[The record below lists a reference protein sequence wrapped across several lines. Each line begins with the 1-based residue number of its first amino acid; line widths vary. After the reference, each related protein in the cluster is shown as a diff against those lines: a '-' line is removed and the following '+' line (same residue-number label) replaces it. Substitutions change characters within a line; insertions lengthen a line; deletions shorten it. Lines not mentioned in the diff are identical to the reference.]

1 MSEEPTLPHD
11 SVASVHGDIAEPDA
25 PRSRRVDP
33 DVEARARLARIR
45 ERGHVDLSDLESWC
59 SSPKRYEAERA
70 AFVRCVVRHGLG
82 LFPGVSEN
90 AIGSRPGA
98 AVEGGAPEPSAIY
111 LREVRRIAPM
121 ERAEEFRYVIAL
133 EIAKETLEAE
143 ATAPRPTEPEL
154 TAMRRDIATQDATWL
169 RMLGAVKPSSVP
181 APSPEEIESRVT
193 RVRAR
198 LHEMLE
204 WKRVLVVRTLPLVPG
219 IARRYRGMGVP
230 FMDLVQEANTSLMKA
245 TDRYEW
251 RKGVR
256 FVVYARFWV
265 QQGILKGLSCQSRT
279 VRTPVYLAQKQKKIR
294 DLNEL
299 AYSGSGQRLSA
310 EQIGQALDEPV
321 ERVER
326 ALAAVKLTVSLDQ
339 DLDPRGD
346 FVLRDVLADPH
357 EMELLDRPAG
367 PPLGARILE
376 ALGTLNERERMVV
389 ERRYGLTSQPAE
401 TLEEVSRRLGISR
414 ERVRQIQEQALRKLQ
429 APSRRLRLAAFLPEP
444 E

>member
-1 MSEEPTLPHD
+1 MNEAPRITHD
-11 SVASVHGDIAEPDA
+11 PLAPDDDAPDTPAPKEWLGDI
-25 PRSRRVDP
+25 RSRGCVS
-33 DVEARARLARIR
+33 
-45 ERGHVDLSDLESWC
+45 LSDLDAWC
-59 SSPKRYEAERA
+59 KRPRRYEAERA
-70 AFVRCVVRHGLG
+70 ALVRCVVKHGLA
-82 LFPGVSEN
+82 LFTGESL
-90 AIGSRPGA
+90 GA
-98 AVEGGAPEPSAIY
+98 TTPRGEATEGGVPEPSAIY

-121 ERAEEFRYVIAL
+121 ERSEEFRYVIAL
-133 EIAKETLEAE
+133 EIAKEVLDAE
-143 ATAPRPTEPEL
+143 ARTPRPTEAEH
-154 TAMRRDIATQDATWL
+154 TAMRRDIATQDPSWL
-169 RMLGAVKPSSVP
+169 RMLAAIKPSSDP
-181 APSPEEIESRVT
+181 APAADVIEARVA

-198 LHEMLE
+198 LHEMIE

-265 QQGILKGLSCQSRT
+265 QQGILKSLSCQSRT

-299 AYSGSGQRLSA
+299 AYSGSGQRLSP
-310 EQIGQALDEPV
+310 EQIGKALDEPV

-346 FVLRDVLADPH
+346 FVLREVLADPH
-357 EMELLDRPAG
+357 EMELSDTPAG
-367 PPLGARILE
+367 PPLAARIGE
-376 ALGTLNERERMVV
+376 ALTALTDRERMVV
-389 ERRYGLTSQPAE
+389 ELRYGLSRQPAE
-401 TLEEVSRRLGISR
+401 TLEEVSQRLGISR
-414 ERVRQIQEQALRKLQ
+414 ERVRQIQEQALRKLLG
-429 APSRRLRLAAFLPEP
+429 PSKRLHLSAFLPEP
-444 E
+444 A